1 MGFGL
6 PGGPRVPRSAR
17 SAAPALLA
25 LLDPH
30 ASQGSVLVHVYVG
43 SVASWP
49 WDALAHTGPAM
60 LESLALAQLFQP
72 TTKAYAQGHT
82 QPLSDTKKALIVT
95 LRGYRTAGGVSGI
108 CATATEQ
115 NPLCLLHSCL
125 TPTRP

>member
-1 MGFGL
+1 MGCPDASL
-6 PGGPRVPRSAR
+6 PKTRAQRVSSAL
-17 SAAPALLA
+17 APVS
-25 LLDPH
+25 PH
-30 ASQGSVLVHVYVG
+30 ESQSSFFTHLYVG
-43 SVASWP
+43 TVVSWP

-72 TTKAYAQGHT
+72 TSLAYAQRHT

-115 NPLCLLHSCL
+115 NPLCLLHSWL